1 MVLFLHKE
9 SIISTG
15 YITRSIRLKT
25 YLVKVYKIEMYKDN
39 HMKRESLV
47 NMNIFQIFFH
57 TIHDSTFKY
66 SNFYNL
72 PTKKKLISKI
82 NFDKLLLKE
91 LKTDISTASCF
102 VKLKV

>member
-9 SIISTG
+9 LIISTVH
-15 YITRSIRLKT
+15 ITRSIRLKT
-25 YLVKVYKIEMYKDN
+25 YLVKIYKIEMYKDN
-39 HMKRESLV
+39 HMRRESLV

-72 PTKKKLISKI
+72 PTKKKI
-82 NFDKLLLKE
+82 NFKNKFWQTL
-91 LKTDISTASCF
+91 T
-102 VKLKV
+102 